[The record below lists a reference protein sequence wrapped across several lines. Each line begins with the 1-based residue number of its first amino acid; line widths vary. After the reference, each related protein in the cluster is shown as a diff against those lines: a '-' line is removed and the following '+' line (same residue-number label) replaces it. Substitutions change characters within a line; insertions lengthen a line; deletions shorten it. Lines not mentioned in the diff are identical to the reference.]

1 MKKIYW
7 LLPCALLLG
16 ILLAVGCSRPAATAP
31 SGPAPAPAEPL
42 SGSVVKGVREVKV
55 EAAKFA
61 FKPDQIVVKKGE
73 KLRLLITATDVQHG
87 FALPDFKID
96 VKLPPNKPQVIEFT
110 PDKAG
115 EFAFRCS
122 VYCGSGHGD
131 MKGTLLVKE

>member
-31 SGPAPAPAEPL
+31 SGPSPAPAEPL
-42 SGSVVKGVREVKV
+42 SGSVVNGAREVKV
-55 EAAKFA
+55 EAHKFA
-61 FKPDQIVVKKGE
+61 YNPDSIVVKKGE
-73 KLRLLITATDVQHG
+73 KVRLLITATDVQHG
-87 FALPDFKID
+87 FALPDLKID
-96 VKLPPNKPQVIEFT
+96 VKLPPNKEQVVEFT

-115 EFAFRCS
+115 EFPFHCS

-131 MKGTLLVKE
+131 MKGILLVKE